1 MMLLR
6 TLVVLLIGLLVPSTI
21 VAQVT
26 FNQIAVSGETTPA
39 GGVYGS
45 FSQPSINGSGDVAFG
60 TTSITGA
67 EAIFGPTSG
76 AGSSLGQIALAAT
89 SAPGVTDG
97 AEFNFFFPPS
107 INDSGDVVFEAGLR
121 TGPAFEDGLVTFLN
135 SAAVFGPTSGA
146 GASLGLIAR
155 ADDPAGVADG
165 AEFSAFSPSSINAS
179 GDVAFA
185 SILRTGTGPEVGA
198 SNNATIFGPTTG
210 AGSSLGLIA
219 REGTPAPGVADGA
232 EYDFLSAPALN
243 ASGDVAFRGV
253 LRTGT
258 GAVVGGSNNSAV
270 FGPTSGAGSPL
281 GLIAREGAP
290 APGAGGAVFDSF
302 SDPRLNASGDLAFPA
317 ILRTGTG
324 ANVNDNNCDAMFGP
338 TAGAGS
344 PLGLIAREDTPAPGA
359 GGAEFELFGFP
370 SLNALGDIAFTA
382 NLRTG
387 TGTAVDASNT
397 TALFTSA
404 AGQLRQVVR
413 AGDLI
418 TVTLPGGA
426 GTQDRIV
433 ANIDFSNS
441 GLNDAGIL
449 AFRLIFTDGSQGIFT
464 TDANSGSVLLADVNL
479 DGVVNFLDI
488 APFIMRLASGVFL
501 AEADINQDGII
512 NFLDIAPFIQVLT
525 NQG

>member
-1 MMLLR
+1 M
-6 TLVVLLIGLLVPSTI
+6 
-21 VAQVT
+21 
-26 FNQIAVSGETTPA
+26 
-39 GGVYGS
+39 
-45 FSQPSINGSGDVAFG
+45 
-60 TTSITGA
+60 
-67 EAIFGPTSG
+67 
-76 AGSSLGQIALAAT
+76 
-89 SAPGVTDG
+89 
-97 AEFNFFFPPS
+97 
-107 INDSGDVVFEAGLR
+107 
-121 TGPAFEDGLVTFLN
+121 
-135 SAAVFGPTSGA
+135 
-146 GASLGLIAR
+146 
-155 ADDPAGVADG
+155 
-165 AEFSAFSPSSINAS
+165 
-179 GDVAFA
+179 
-185 SILRTGTGPEVGA
+185 
-198 SNNATIFGPTTG
+198 
-210 AGSSLGLIA
+210 
-219 REGTPAPGVADGA
+219 
-232 EYDFLSAPALN
+232 
-243 ASGDVAFRGV
+243 
-253 LRTGT
+253 
-258 GAVVGGSNNSAV
+258 
-270 FGPTSGAGSPL
+270 
-281 GLIAREGAP
+281 
-290 APGAGGAVFDSF
+290 
-302 SDPRLNASGDLAFPA
+302 
-317 ILRTGTG
+317 
-324 ANVNDNNCDAMFGP
+324 NDNNCDAMFGP

-501 AEADINQDGII
+501 AEADINQDGIN
-512 NFLDIAPFIQVLT
+512 NFLDIAPFIQALAS
-525 NQG
+525 QG